1 MAIITVIGRIGKGGA
16 QIKKFGEK
24 DVIVFSLAEDA
35 YIKGEQK
42 TIWYEI
48 YMNNARNLQKLTEKL
63 KQGRMILVNG
73 TFRVGTWKTNTGTIQ
88 IQQSINVESVTFI
101 RSGSK
106 TQNNEYEEAKIED
119 PGIQVFSNQ
128 DEMPF

>member
-106 TQNNEYEEAKIED
+106 TQNNEFEEAKIED
-119 PGIQVFSNQ
+119 PGIQVFSKQ

>member
-106 TQNNEYEEAKIED
+106 TQNNEFEEAKIED

>member
-106 TQNNEYEEAKIED
+106 TQNNEFEEAKIED
-119 PGIQVFSNQ
+119 PGIQVFNNQ

>member
-16 QIKKFGEK
+16 QIKQFK
-24 DVIVFSLAEDA
+24 DKEVIVFSLAEDVF
-35 YIKGEQK
+35 IKGEQK

-106 TQNNEYEEAKIED
+106 TQNNEFEEAKIED

>member
-106 TQNNEYEEAKIED
+106 TQNNEFEEAKIED
-119 PGIQVFSNQ
+119 PGTQVFSNQ